1 MEYDIYNYL
10 LISFENIINFS
21 KNEAPD
27 YEYIILHIYSCLL
40 GQTVFLV
47 GYIIIINYNLIIFS
61 ENFTI

>member
-1 MEYDIYNYL
+1 MEYDIFNYL

-27 YEYIILHIYSCLL
+27 YEHIILHIYSCLL

-47 GYIIIINYNLIIFS
+47 GYLIIIN
-61 ENFTI
+61 